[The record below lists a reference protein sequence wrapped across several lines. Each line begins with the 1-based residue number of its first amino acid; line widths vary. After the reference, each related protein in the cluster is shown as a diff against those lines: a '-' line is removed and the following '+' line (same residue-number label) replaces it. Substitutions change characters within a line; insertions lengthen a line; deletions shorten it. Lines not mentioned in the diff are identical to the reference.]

1 MGELVGA
8 LLAVLAIGV
17 VLYPFWR
24 RRFRHPS
31 PEVQGP
37 AGHPEGDDRTA
48 IYDEIR
54 TLQLEYQLGAI
65 DEADYKE
72 RLQSS
77 RLTAALALRDQDVL
91 NQELD
96 RGLEDEIRAARPAQE
111 GDGDEDTSP

>member
-17 VLYPFWR
+17 VLYPFWK

-31 PEVQGP
+31 PAVQGS
-37 AGHPEGDDRTA
+37 AGHLEGDDRTD

-54 TLQLEYQLGAI
+54 TLQLEYQLGVI
-65 DEADYKE
+65 DEADYQEK
-72 RLQSS
+72 LQSS
-77 RLTAALALRDQDVL
+77 RLTAAVALRDQDL
-91 NQELD
+91 LDQDLD
-96 RGLEDEIRAARPAQE
+96 RRLEGEIRAARPSQK

>member
-8 LLAVLAIGV
+8 LLAILAIGV

-24 RRFRHPS
+24 RRFRQP
-31 PEVQGP
+31 PPAVQGP
-37 AGHPEGDDRTA
+37 PGHVGDDRTA

-65 DEADYKE
+65 DEADYQE
-72 RLQSS
+72 RLRSS
-77 RLTAALALRDQDVL
+77 RLTAAAALRDHDL
-91 NQELD
+91 LEQELD
-96 RGLEDEIRAARPAQE
+96 RGLEEEIRAARSTQK